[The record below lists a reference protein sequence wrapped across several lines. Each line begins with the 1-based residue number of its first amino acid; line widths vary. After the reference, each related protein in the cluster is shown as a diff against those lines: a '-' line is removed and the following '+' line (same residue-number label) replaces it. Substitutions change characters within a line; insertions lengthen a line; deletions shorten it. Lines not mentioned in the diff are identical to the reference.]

1 VDVASLTGNR
11 DSLLVH
17 RSFLP
22 VKVENALRV
31 GEVAAVEEVAADHDA
46 RSAFSGLAVHGRH
59 VALVLRQPR
68 VHVFAEGA
76 DQRKVGRV
84 VIVERVMLKK
94 KSNISN

>member
-1 VDVASLTGNR
+1 MNVTALARNR
-11 DSLLVH
+11 HPLLVGGSL
-17 RSFLP
+17 RS
-22 VKVENALRV
+22 VKVKNALGV
-31 GEVAAVEEVAADHDA
+31 VHQAAVQKVAANHDP
-46 RSAFSGLAVHGRH
+46 RPAFSGLAVHGRH

-84 VIVERVMLKK
+84 MIVERVMLKK